1 MAINRYDQPNPAV
14 ILGGMVIAAL
24 GILAWNSKY
33 IVQPGYTGIAIVLGN
48 AREQPMT
55 EGLNLKAPLITSVHT
70 VSVQPQTYSP
80 NERIA
85 AGSSDLQSL
94 LSQIQVEWRVEEG
107 RVVEFWREFRAPEA
121 FQERILRSI
130 VIEAYNTSA
139 AKFTAADAVKKRT
152 DLSSDFAQLVTE
164 KTQRYPITILR
175 ATVTDIDF
183 QPEFAKAIE
192 QKQIAQQK
200 AQEAAYRA
208 EEAMRDAE
216 AKVNLAKGEAEAARL
231 RAKALQEQGGSL
243 FLQQQAIEK
252 WDGKVPTIM
261 VTGDD
266 AAGSFIFDLN
276 RLPNSQNQQ

>member
-1 MAINRYDQPNPAV
+1 MINYKQDQVSPAV
-14 ILGGMVIAAL
+14 ILGGVVVTVL

-33 IVQPGYTGIAIVLGN
+33 IVQPGYSGVAIMLGN
-48 AREQPMT
+48 AQEEPMT
-55 EGLNLKAPLITSVHT
+55 EGLNFKAPFITSVHS

-94 LSQIQVEWRVEEG
+94 LSEIQVEWRVQED
-107 RVVEFWREFRAPEA
+107 RVVEFWREFRSPEA
-121 FQERILRSI
+121 FQKRILQSI
-130 VIEAYNTSA
+130 VTETYNTSA
-139 AKFTAADAVKKRT
+139 AQFTAADAVKKRT
-152 DLSSDFAQLVTE
+152 ELSSQFAELVTE

-208 EEAMRDAE
+208 EEAEQDAQ

-252 WDGKVPTIM
+252 WDGQVPTIM

-266 AAGSFIFDLN
+266 TGGNFIFDLN
-276 RLPNSQNQQ
+276 SLPNSSK

>member
-1 MAINRYDQPNPAV
+1 MVTYRQDQFNPAV
-14 ILGGMVIAAL
+14 ILGGMAVAFL

-33 IVQPGYTGIAIVLGN
+33 IVQPGYTGVAIVLGN
-48 AREQPMT
+48 ANEEPMT
-55 EGLNLKAPLITSVHT
+55 EGLNFKAPFITSVHS

-94 LSQIQVEWRVEEG
+94 LSEIQVEWRVQED
-107 RVVEFWREFRAPEA
+107 RVVEFWREFRSPEA
-121 FQERILRSI
+121 FQKRILQSI
-130 VIEAYNTSA
+130 VTETYNTSA
-139 AKFTAADAVKKRT
+139 AQFTAADAVKKRT
-152 DLSSDFAQLVTE
+152 ELSSQFAELVTE

-208 EEAMRDAE
+208 EEAEQDAQ

-252 WDGKVPTIM
+252 WDGQVPTIM

-266 AAGSFIFDLN
+266 TGGNFIFDLN
-276 RLPNSQNQQ
+276 SLPNSSK